1 MNRHSWTA
9 PFWTSYWLNHV
20 MESCIIFTSSSMV
33 DLITKYTT
41 FHRPFEDCTNHD
53 YFFFDAFLLV
63 PSTIVVFDV
72 WLSSIAQKYANLWRT
87 MKELQLLQSFD
98 HFQLF
103 LFYYLK
109 ELFCFTWQ
117 YELKLPHNNDNAS
130 FAITTLLTWSLKSV
144 MFSLMTVVST

>member
-1 MNRHSWTA
+1 MNQHSWTA
-9 PFWTSYWLNHV
+9 PFWTSCWLNHV
-20 MESCIIFTSSSMV
+20 MESCIIFTSLSMV
-33 DLITKYTT
+33 DRITKYTT
-41 FHRPFEDCTNHD
+41 FHYRPFEDCTNHD

-63 PSTIVVFDV
+63 PSAIVVFDV
-72 WLSSIAQKYANLWRT
+72 RLSSIAQKYANLWRT

-117 YELKLPHNNDNAS
+117 YELSYH
-130 FAITTLLTWSLKSV
+130 TTMIMRDLQ
-144 MFSLMTVVST
+144 